1 MTAATRWNHDALAH
15 DLAEHLRANTE
26 IIAWE
31 DMQMG
36 PSGSPRP
43 DVYTMRKS
51 FVRFAPVAY
60 ECKVS
65 VSDFRS
71 DITKGKWQSYLKFAG
86 AVVFAVPAGL
96 IKKEDVPAGCGLIVR
111 YDTGWRTV
119 KGPTMQRL
127 ETLSHEAWVKLMID
141 GIDREVKRNRAIVPR
156 ELNKWQAT
164 QAIRKR
170 HGDVIGSLLSNL
182 SAAEGRI
189 IMATEEANKQAEEIR
204 TGTQRELKWAKER
217 IEGGRD
223 QLDEDYRMLAR
234 DLGLDVDASV
244 TDLAEAIR
252 VARLRIID
260 DREVQRLRSQLDTIQ
275 RALKYG
281 LEPLPGEHDNDNNP
295 RAAGA
300 LEQL

>member
-1 MTAATRWNHDALAH
+1 MSEPKRWGHDELAH
-15 DLAEHLRANTE
+15 DLADHLRANTE

-60 ECKVS
+60 ECKIS

-71 DITKGKWQSYLKFAG
+71 DITKGKWQTYLKYAG

-96 IKKEDVPAGCGLIVR
+96 IKKENVPAGCGLIVR
-111 YDTGWRTV
+111 YESGWRTV

-127 ETLSHEAWVKLMID
+127 EMLPHEAWVKLMID
-141 GIDREVKRNRAIVPR
+141 GIDREVKRNRAIAPR
-156 ELNKWQAT
+156 ELNKWQAC

-170 HGDVIGSLLSNL
+170 HGDVIGTLLSNL
-182 SAAEGRI
+182 SSAEGRI
-189 IMATEEANKQAEEIR
+189 ISATEEANKQAEEIR
-204 TGTQRELKWAKER
+204 AGTQRELKWAKER
-217 IEGGRD
+217 IERGRD
-223 QLDEDYRMLAR
+223 QLDEEYRTLAR
-234 DLGLDVDASV
+234 ELGLDVDVSV

-252 VARLRIID
+252 VARRRIIED
-260 DREVQRLRSQLDTIQ
+260 SEVQRLRSQLDNIN
-275 RALKYG
+275 RALKTG
-281 LEPLPGEHDNDNNP
+281 LEPLPGEHANDNTP
-295 RAAGA
+295 SAAGA
-300 LEQL
+300 LEQP